1 MYIEINKL
9 IAYLVKAKINSAF
22 LKKNSTKNSDS
33 LRFTFKWVLLV
44 FLIISPE
51 KNTASLF

>member
-22 LKKNSTKNSDS
+22 LKKNSTKNSGS

>member
-1 MYIEINKL
+1 MEIYKL

-33 LRFTFKWVLLV
+33 LQFALTFPG
-44 FLIISPE
+44 FLFS
-51 KNTASLF
+51 